1 MRVLVVDTYYPAFVT
16 SHYADR
22 PNLARAPYREQL
34 RALLDRHF
42 GTGDAYSGGF
52 RDAGHEACDVIA
64 NVEPLQRAWA
74 GEHAM
79 RGAAV
84 LGTAAR
90 SGTRAGAAASHALL
104 RHILFA
110 QVRAWQPDVVY
121 LQDLWLLSR
130 RDLDRLHRHARL
142 VVGQTASEPPEPHR
156 LLGFDLLVTSFPH
169 YVERFRRL
177 GVASEYLPIA
187 FDDAIPDLLR
197 EVDVDPSPNAQRPHA
212 VVFVGGVNP
221 RVHPAGTALIERLCE
236 RTGLEVW
243 GYGVDELRPDS
254 PIRPRHR
261 GEAWG
266 MDMYRVLAGSKV
278 VVNRHIE
285 AAEGHAN
292 NMRLFEATGCGAL
305 VLTEA
310 APNLADLFAAGKE
323 VVAYDD
329 EVELLDLIGQYSERD
344 HERREIARAGQIRTL
359 AEHTYTTRI
368 SQLAEILAAYLS
380 R

>member
-1 MRVLVVDTYYPAFVT
+1 VRVLVVDTYYPAFVAR
-16 SHYADR
+16 HYADR

-34 RALLDRHF
+34 QALLDRHF
-42 GTGDAYSGGF
+42 GTGDAYSRGF

-74 GEHAM
+74 REHAM
-79 RGAAV
+79 RAPPV
-84 LGTAAR
+84 LGLAAR
-90 SGTRAGAAASHALL
+90 SATRVGAAARYAML

-110 QVRAWQPDVVY
+110 QVRAWQPDVIY

-130 RDLDRLHRHARL
+130 RDLDRLHRHAVL

-156 LLGFDLLVTSFPH
+156 LRGFDLLVTSFPH

-177 GVASEYLPIA
+177 GVPSEYLPIA
-187 FDDAIPDLLR
+187 FDAAVPDLLR
-197 EVDVDPSPNAQRPHA
+197 EVDLDPSPDGQRSHP

-243 GYGVDELRPDS
+243 GYGADELRPDS
-254 PIRPRHR
+254 PIRSHHR

-266 MDMYRVLAGSKV
+266 MDMYRVLAGSKM

-285 AAEGHAN
+285 AAEGNAN

-305 VLTEA
+305 VLTEV
-310 APNLADLFAAGKE
+310 APNLADLFTAGKE
-323 VVAYDD
+323 VVTYGD
-329 EVELLDLIGQYSERD
+329 EDELVDLIGHYSMTD

-359 AEHTYTTRI
+359 AEHTYTRRI
-368 SQLAEILAAYLS
+368 SELTEILGAYLS